1 MVLLNNFFSENI
13 LECCHICANATL
25 RDEGNDVTCTSSEGS
40 TGYITLDRLPLHH
53 RDTPN
58 HSCLSWPILNH
69 QLKHYVCLWIVGET
83 QSTQRQYT
91 QAQGQTRT
99 HITESP
105 KCLGI
110 QIQKPLDVKQ

>member
-13 LECCHICANATL
+13 FECCHICANATL
-25 RDEGNDVTCTSSEGS
+25 RDEDNDVTCTSLRGS

-58 HSCLSWPILNH
+58 HSCLSWPILKH
-69 QLKHYVCLWIVGET
+69 QLKQYVCLWIVGET

-91 QAQGQTRT
+91 QAQGQT
-99 HITESP
+99 
-105 KCLGI
+105 
-110 QIQKPLDVKQ
+110 